1 MKNAKMKR
9 TLAFWLAVAM
19 LSSSVPMALAVDDI
33 QPSTTQTG
41 ESASNEVDLSITGAN
56 TGTGIQMTYGQTD
69 AKITTASTTEGATIT
84 YTSGND
90 AVVTVSKEGA
100 LTAKKAGTAEITV
113 TASKEGM
120 TSTSKTV
127 SVTVGAKTISVSS
140 ATVADKTYDKTTGAT
155 VQNVTFSDTGLTD
168 ADYEKNAVF
177 ASADAAETVSATVTV
192 KLTAAGKEK
201 YIFADNK
208 DTATVQTTGKISQ
221 ADVNVTIPDL
231 TVKTGTTLEQ
241 VGNLVVEQATIKGVD
256 DELVAGT
263 FSEPVFNSHTQFQT
277 NAVTSWGT
285 AGKYTLKTTFTPTS
299 ANYKE
304 KTDISFNC
312 DLTGQTAQTGHYSAA
327 TAEVTFGDQTA
338 GLPTLQ
344 DVQGKVSYASTNPK
358 VAIVD
363 ATSGTVTIVG
373 VGQTTIVA
381 DIEGNNSY
389 AAGTASYTL
398 TVKPKTL
405 TTGLEDISGTYTYT
419 YTGNAHTPEVT
430 VKDGDK
436 ALTKDTDY
444 TVAYS
449 NNVDAGTAKVTV
461 TLKGNYTGTLSKEFT
476 IGKAQYAGETAVS
489 VPAFRDK
496 TQTFNLPNAAQ
507 SLKGAQDEY
516 ASYATETLTG
526 FIKEAN
532 VTRQQLT
539 VKTNKTG
546 DSGTVAVK
554 ITNAK
559 NYNDFTITY
568 TLTASAKKNI
578 SQDIRFADASYPY
591 VKDTKHKLDVPTIRN
606 YAEDNTKWTYT
617 WRQVGAPATHSAGAS
632 TMPEFEA
639 VGVYEV
645 TATYEDDTAL
655 GTKTATLTIQPAV
668 KSTITVSASQMSSR
682 RDDNYS
688 SFDLRERDKEDGY
701 IRLYADADDELV
713 RQTVDGDRAYWIG
726 MDVYPKIGNQETTS
740 DLYVSSDQKSWKK
753 LTGDHR
759 MGDLYIEDVG
769 AKSFELWFDTDGDT
783 DHHDSLYLATDDK
796 GANAFRI
803 KVDFDSYYGNS
814 DDDDDKDSDCTS
826 SHTSKVDGDKVATT
840 TIDRTPSV
848 KGGSAKVTISQS
860 VITDAIDENKDEY
873 KHEKADRK
881 VIAIDVNTSKSCDET
896 VVTLAKKSVDK
907 IADADAALRLI
918 TKQGT
923 VTIDDRALAAMV
935 ADASGSDID
944 FYLEKVKDDKFRIY
958 AKSGRTYLTDLGK
971 GDAQAVLPYT
981 LGRNEKASDLRVYR
995 VGDGQNDL
1003 TRPVEMEDVSHKSKK
1018 LTFTADALGEF
1029 RITTDQLTDTGSAAY
1044 FYDVPSDRWSAPYI
1058 YQLAALGVI
1067 NGTGANRFEP
1077 QLYVTREEFVKMLA
1091 GVAGADVSVYRSN
1104 SFTDVPS
1111 DRWSAP
1117 YIAWA
1122 ANLGVTHGD
1131 TPTAFAPAKYI
1142 TRQEMAAMIY
1152 RYVQISGK
1160 TLPARNSARTFADD
1174 ALIADWAE
1182 APVRAM
1188 QQAGIIDGNVNYGRY
1203 TFDPL
1208 LSASR
1213 EECAKMLAILH
1224 DLI

>member
-19 LSSSVPMALAVDDI
+19 LSSSAPMALAVDDI

-41 ESASNEVDLSITGAN
+41 ETSEPAQTPVATELTGVTLSESTVTVEGGDGTKTLTATAALSAALGADQTIAWSVTTTDGDTGDVTVAEPVQIA
-56 TGTGIQMTYGQTD
+56 GEP
-69 AKITTASTTEGATIT
+69 TATAQATIT
-84 YTSGND
+84 IKNKAKAGTYMIQAKLGDTVKTAALMVVRDRTPKSMQLLISGLDEASVNGK
-90 AVVTVSKEGA
+90 THEILPGQSIQ
-100 LTAKKAGTAEITV
+100 LTAKLFDAFGEAATGTVKFTKNNGGADSITVGETGTVTVAETAGKDDTATITATYQVEGKAAVTAALTIKALVKDAEITSMTV
-113 TASKEGM
+113 TAQDKIYDGQPIGTPAVQIEG
-120 TSTSKTV
+120 STAEQGTTTFTYYKLTAVLSDQDTLTGSTTAPTDAGHYKVVAEYTANEKKAYAEDEFTISPKPLNQDALTLSAEEHTYNGNAQTIATV
-127 SVTVGAKTISVSS
+127 SV
-140 ATVADKTYDKTTGAT
+140 
-155 VQNVTFSDTGLTD
+155 
-168 ADYEKNAVF
+168 
-177 ASADAAETVSATVTV
+177 
-192 KLTAAGKEK
+192 
-201 YIFADNK
+201 K
-208 DTATVQTTGKISQ
+208 D
-221 ADVNVTIPDL
+221 D
-231 TVKTGTTLEQ
+231 
-241 VGNLVVEQATIKGVD
+241 
-256 DELVAGT
+256 
-263 FSEPVFNSHTQFQT
+263 
-277 NAVTSWGT
+277 
-285 AGKYTLKTTFTPTS
+285 
-299 ANYKE
+299 
-304 KTDISFNC
+304 
-312 DLTGQTAQTGHYSAA
+312 
-327 TAEVTFGDQTA
+327 
-338 GLPTLQ
+338 
-344 DVQGKVSYASTNPK
+344 
-358 VAIVD
+358 
-363 ATSGTVTIVG
+363 
-373 VGQTTIVA
+373 
-381 DIEGNNSY
+381 
-389 AAGTASYTL
+389 
-398 TVKPKTL
+398 
-405 TTGLEDISGTYTYT
+405 
-419 YTGNAHTPEVT
+419 
-430 VKDGDK
+430 DK

-449 NNVDAGTAKVTV
+449 DNVDAGTAKVTV
-461 TLKGNYTGTLSKEFT
+461 TLKGNYTGTLSKSFE
-476 IGKAQYAGETAVS
+476 IKKATHASVTAQKDSIQANTSKYIPMPTAVTELAGYQAVSLTATEGANELARDLRFAEGEQS
-489 VPAFRDK
+489 VQVSVKNGATGTIKFKATVQSKNYENFEVPFEITITSVAK
-496 TQTFNLPNAAQ
+496 TKISSGDIVFQNKTVTANGSYFNLDDAK
-507 SLKGAQDEY
+507 LKDG
-516 ASYATETLTG
+516 
-526 FIKEAN
+526 
-532 VTRQQLT
+532 
-539 VKTNKTG
+539 
-546 DSGTVAVK
+546 VAHGE
-554 ITNAK
+554 NG
-559 NYNDFTITY
+559 
-568 TLTASAKKNI
+568 
-578 SQDIRFADASYPY
+578 
-591 VKDTKHKLDVPTIRN
+591 
-606 YAEDNTKWTYT
+606 KWTYAVT
-617 WRQVGAPATHSAGAS
+617 NVDLLADNGAMPKFKDAGSYTIRAYYS
-632 TMPEFEA
+632 
-639 VGVYEV
+639 
-645 TATYEDDTAL
+645 DDTHE
-655 GTKTATLTIQPAV
+655 GYKDATLTIQPAV

-740 DLYVSSDQKSWKK
+740 GLYVSSDQKSWKK

-783 DHHDSLYLATDDK
+783 DHHDSLYLATDEN

-814 DDDDDKDSDCTS
+814 DDDDDKDSDRTS

-935 ADASGSDID
+935 ADTPGSDID

-1160 TLPARNSARTFADD
+1160 TLPARNPARTFADD

>member
-19 LSSSVPMALAVDDI
+19 LSSSAPMALAVDDI

-41 ESASNEVDLSITGAN
+41 ETSEPAQTPVATELTGVTLSESTVTVEGGDGTKTLTATAALSAALGADQTIAWSVTTTDGDTGDVTVAEPVQIA
-56 TGTGIQMTYGQTD
+56 GEP
-69 AKITTASTTEGATIT
+69 TATAQATIT
-84 YTSGND
+84 IKNKAKAGTYMIQAKLGDTVKTAALMVVRDRTPKSMQLLISGLDEASVNGK
-90 AVVTVSKEGA
+90 THEILPGQSIQ
-100 LTAKKAGTAEITV
+100 LTAKLFDAFGEAATGTVKFTKNNGGADSITVGETGTVTVAETAGKDDTATITATYQVEGKAAVTAALTIKALVKDAEITSMTV
-113 TASKEGM
+113 TAQDKIYDGQPIGTPAVQIEG
-120 TSTSKTV
+120 STAEQGTTTFTYYKLTAVLSDQDTLTGSTTAPTDAGHYKVVAEYTANEKKAYAEDEFTISPKPLNQDALTLSAEEHTYNGNAQTIATV
-127 SVTVGAKTISVSS
+127 SV
-140 ATVADKTYDKTTGAT
+140 
-155 VQNVTFSDTGLTD
+155 
-168 ADYEKNAVF
+168 
-177 ASADAAETVSATVTV
+177 
-192 KLTAAGKEK
+192 
-201 YIFADNK
+201 K
-208 DTATVQTTGKISQ
+208 D
-221 ADVNVTIPDL
+221 D
-231 TVKTGTTLEQ
+231 
-241 VGNLVVEQATIKGVD
+241 
-256 DELVAGT
+256 
-263 FSEPVFNSHTQFQT
+263 
-277 NAVTSWGT
+277 
-285 AGKYTLKTTFTPTS
+285 
-299 ANYKE
+299 
-304 KTDISFNC
+304 
-312 DLTGQTAQTGHYSAA
+312 
-327 TAEVTFGDQTA
+327 
-338 GLPTLQ
+338 
-344 DVQGKVSYASTNPK
+344 
-358 VAIVD
+358 
-363 ATSGTVTIVG
+363 
-373 VGQTTIVA
+373 
-381 DIEGNNSY
+381 
-389 AAGTASYTL
+389 
-398 TVKPKTL
+398 
-405 TTGLEDISGTYTYT
+405 
-419 YTGNAHTPEVT
+419 
-430 VKDGDK
+430 DK

-449 NNVDAGTAKVTV
+449 DNVDAGTAKVTV
-461 TLKGNYTGTLSKEFT
+461 TLKGNYTGTLSKSFE
-476 IGKAQYAGETAVS
+476 IKKATHASVTAQKDSIQANTSKYIPMPTAVTELAGYQAVSLTATEGANELARDLRFAEGEQS
-489 VPAFRDK
+489 VQVSVKNGATGTIKFKATVQSKNYENFEVPFEITITSVAK
-496 TQTFNLPNAAQ
+496 TKISSGDIVFQNKTVTANGSYFNLDDAK
-507 SLKGAQDEY
+507 LKDG
-516 ASYATETLTG
+516 
-526 FIKEAN
+526 
-532 VTRQQLT
+532 
-539 VKTNKTG
+539 
-546 DSGTVAVK
+546 VAHGE
-554 ITNAK
+554 NG
-559 NYNDFTITY
+559 
-568 TLTASAKKNI
+568 
-578 SQDIRFADASYPY
+578 
-591 VKDTKHKLDVPTIRN
+591 
-606 YAEDNTKWTYT
+606 KWTYAVT
-617 WRQVGAPATHSAGAS
+617 NVDLLADNGAMPKFKDAGSYTIRAYYS
-632 TMPEFEA
+632 
-639 VGVYEV
+639 
-645 TATYEDDTAL
+645 DDTHE
-655 GTKTATLTIQPAV
+655 GYKDATLTIQPAV

-814 DDDDDKDSDCTS
+814 DDDDDKDSDRTS

-1160 TLPARNSARTFADD
+1160 TLPARNPARTFADD